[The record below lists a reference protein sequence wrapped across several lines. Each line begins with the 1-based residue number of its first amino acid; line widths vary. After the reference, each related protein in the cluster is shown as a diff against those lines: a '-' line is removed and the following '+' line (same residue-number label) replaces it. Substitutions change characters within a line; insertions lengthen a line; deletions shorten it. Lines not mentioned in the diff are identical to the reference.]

1 MAEIHHFAYG
11 WSNPTLAFV
20 LSMIGWALGLI
31 LVARARQP
39 GTADRARWLVLA
51 AVAFGG
57 GGIWLMRSMAMLGF
71 DVPEAVPTYHLPTM
85 IASLVLAMIVVGI
98 GLFAVGLPGC
108 GASRVI
114 GAGVFTGAGLAATQ
128 YVAIGAIR
136 LSGKI
141 EYDPVLVAI
150 SVGCAVIVA
159 CAAFWASGSVPVGR
173 STMWAAGLLAA
184 GSCGTH
190 YVGMSSVRI
199 RLMEVNHPAGVN
211 PFSMLTP
218 ISVLAC
224 VAIGALAYATIG
236 YAMRQESEPAV
247 QGTDAV
253 RVPELASAAA
263 PRSGRGVSS

>member
-20 LSMIGWALGLI
+20 LSTIGWALGLI
-31 LVARARQP
+31 LAARARQSRA
-39 GTADRARWLVLA
+39 ADRARWLVLA

-71 DVPEAVPTYHLPTM
+71 DVPEAVPTYDLPTM
-85 IASLVLAMIVVGI
+85 IASLVLAMVVVGI

-108 GASRVI
+108 GVSRLL
-114 GAGVFTGAGLAATQ
+114 GAGVFAGAGLGATH
-128 YVAIGAIR
+128 YVAVGAIR

-141 EYDPVLVAI
+141 EYNPVPVGI

-159 CAAFWASGSVPVGR
+159 CAALWASVSVPVGS
-173 STMWAAGLLAA
+173 STLWAAMLLAA
-184 GSCGTH
+184 GSCLTH
-190 YVGMSSVRI
+190 YVGMSAVRV
-199 RLMEVNHPAGVN
+199 RLVPVDHPAGVN

-236 YAMRQESEPAV
+236 YAMRQETDPA
-247 QGTDAV
+247 GPESASA
-253 RVPELASAAA
+253 VPELSDAPA
-263 PRSGRGVSS
+263 PRVGERVSL